1 MSVFIGQ
8 INLWIID
15 LLRGTHIAGKLKKLR
30 KEQFMKSIELSSIS
44 DIIYKDHITYAK
56 EHTYFYKYIFTI
68 DSLNVLTK
76 ELIQN
81 NKSFL
86 FSDNYK
92 GKIIQKATG
101 GSSGNPLIY
110 YTTPDAQSFM
120 WGAIL
125 LSWETAGYRLGDKVA
140 FISGTSLWKTDI
152 KHQIF
157 YRLLN
162 IKVYSAFNLSDSDIE
177 KYITSIS
184 VSKTRLIYAYASVLD
199 QIAEYIIRN
208 NIEVS
213 HSLKAIISSAEVLT
227 STSRKKIETAFKV
240 KVFNQ
245 YGCNE
250 AAVSAYE
257 CEFGNLHLINTA
269 SWVYTDSDHCLIGT
283 NLVNKAFPIINY
295 NTGDKVIMSKNIN
308 CLCGR
313 GYPVID
319 EVIGRTFE
327 FLVDKKGRSMNSSF
341 FTILFRTDNTIEK
354 YQILYNEQKITIL
367 LKLNTDY
374 YHSYDYQKYVNKVK
388 EYLIFDEYSILINQP
403 FYSLPNGKHLQV
415 VNLSKYTNEHLV

>member
-1 MSVFIGQ
+1 MSFVIGQ

-15 LLRGTHIAGKLKKLR
+15 LLRGTHIAGNLKKLR
-30 KEQFMKSIELSSIS
+30 KEQFKNSIELTVLS
-44 DIIYKDHITYAK
+44 DIIYKEHIAYAK
-56 EHTYFYKYIFTI
+56 HHTYFYKNMFAI

-81 NKSFL
+81 NKAYL
-86 FSDNYK
+86 FSDDYK

-110 YTTPDAQSFM
+110 YTTPEAQSFM

-125 LSWETAGYRLGDKVA
+125 LSWETAGYTLGDKVA
-140 FISGTSLWKTDI
+140 FISGTSLWKTDFR
-152 KHQIF
+152 HQIF

-177 KYITSIS
+177 NYITSIS

-199 QIAEYIIRN
+199 RIAEFIIRKN
-208 NIEVS
+208 MHLT
-213 HSLKAIISSAEVLT
+213 HSLKAIVSSAEVLT
-227 STSRKKIETAFKV
+227 TSSRKKIETAFRV

-269 SWVYTDSDHCLIGT
+269 SKVYTDSDNSLIGT
-283 NLVNKAFPIINY
+283 NLVNRAFPIINY
-295 NTGDKVIMSKNIN
+295 QTGDKVIMSKNNN

-327 FLVDKKGRSMNSSF
+327 FVVDTKGRSMNASF
-341 FTILFRTDNTIEK
+341 FTILFRTDHTIEK
-354 YQILYNEQKITIL
+354 YQILYDKKMITVI
-367 LKLNTDY
+367 LKLNTDN
-374 YHSYDYQKYVNKVK
+374 YHSNDYQKYENKVK
-388 EYLIFDEYSILINQP
+388 EYLIFEEYSILINHS
-403 FYSLPNGKHLQV
+403 FFSLPNGKHLQV